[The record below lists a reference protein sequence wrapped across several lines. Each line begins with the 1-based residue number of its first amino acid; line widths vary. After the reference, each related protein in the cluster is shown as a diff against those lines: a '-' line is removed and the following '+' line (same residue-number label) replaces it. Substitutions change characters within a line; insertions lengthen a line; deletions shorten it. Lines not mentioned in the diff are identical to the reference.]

1 MSLQNRPKTGGALTA
16 AIYDNHRPR
25 PRITQTG
32 NGLVIPARPGF
43 AFHRFAS
50 HGFVLSVALLAVFAS
65 GFGLPKVLPVTGE
78 PARLELPSWP
88 QPPRTDLPLDSE
100 RQNVQKVA
108 VPVTQTAAEASSA
121 KAQVARLQGVRNG
134 VVSYAIQEA
143 DTLSG
148 IAAKFNVT
156 TQTLVWANEIA
167 SPDALKLGEEIR
179 IPPTS
184 GVLHRIKQDDT
195 LAGIADKY
203 KVDGDKFVAYADN
216 ELIDPIA
223 LVVGREIMVAGGLK
237 PVEPVA
243 QVATRQLPAPT
254 QGARAQP
261 PSPTQG
267 GTVLPPAPQA
277 TAGGLF
283 QWPTYGPIY
292 GWFGGGHRGLDIS
305 PPYGTPVYSAEAGT
319 VISMSYLN
327 DGYGLHILIDHGNG
341 YQTLYA
347 HLAESVIHAGD
358 TVVRGQHIGRVG
370 ATGRVTG
377 PHLHF
382 EVRAGGVA
390 IDPLKTLP
398 R

>member
-1 MSLQNRPKTGGALTA
+1 MSLQYRPKTGGALTA
-16 AIYDNHRPR
+16 AIYDNRRPR
-25 PRITQTG
+25 QRISQTR
-32 NGLVIPARPGF
+32 NVLVIPARPGSG
-43 AFHRFAS
+43 FHRFAS

-65 GFGLPKVLPVTGE
+65 GFGLPKLLPATGE

-88 QPPRTDLPLDSE
+88 QPPRTGLPLDSE

-108 VPVTQTAAEASSA
+108 VPITQTAAAASSA

-134 VVSYAIQEA
+134 VVPYAVQEG

-156 TQTLVWANEIA
+156 TQTLIWSNEIA

-184 GVLHRIKQDDT
+184 GVLHRIKQGDT
-195 LAGIADKY
+195 LLGIADKY
-203 KVDGDKFVAYADN
+203 KFEGDKFVAYANN
-216 ELIDPIA
+216 ELIDPNV
-223 LVVGREIMVAGGLK
+223 LVVGQEIMVAGGVK
-237 PVEPVA
+237 PAEPVA
-243 QVATRQLPAPT
+243 QVATRQPAT
-254 QGARAQP
+254 
-261 PSPTQG
+261 PTQG

-277 TAGGLF
+277 TGGGLF

-319 VISMSYLN
+319 VISMAYLS
-327 DGYGLHILIDHGNG
+327 DGYGLHVLIDHGNG
-341 YQTLYA
+341 YRTLYA
-347 HLAESVIHAGD
+347 HLSESVVHAGD

-370 ATGRVTG
+370 TTGRVSG

-382 EVRAGGVA
+382 EVHAGGVA